1 MSVFKFSLNADH
13 VLAQLQFFPG
23 LNDTRTILR
32 LNPSRVRSACTSQ
45 EFKVSWFWSKFLP
58 QAQYYP
64 EVRGMDWTLTLV
76 QMGWSH
82 GTSFLKG
89 SMEVY
94 LAYDPGIHC
103 TSISASPENV
113 LIGWSGRLGLTAESS
128 FVIALNSIM
137 FVHCCNMVWQQT
149 EWSGSWLGDWLQGW
163 VLCPGEWFPL

>member
-1 MSVFKFSLNADH
+1 MSVFKFSFNADH

-94 LAYDPGIHC
+94 LAYDPGIHW

-128 FVIALNSIM
+128 FCRCTQLYYVCVLL
-137 FVHCCNMVWQQT
+137 QQT

-163 VLCPGEWFPL
+163 VLCPGEWLPL

>member
-1 MSVFKFSLNADH
+1 
-13 VLAQLQFFPG
+13 VLAQLQFLPG

-32 LNPSRVRSACTSQ
+32 LNPSRVRYTCTSQ
-45 EFKVSWFWSKFLP
+45 EFKVSCFWSRFLP

-103 TSISASPENV
+103 TSISTSPENV

-128 FVIALNSIM
+128 FVVALNPIM
-137 FVHCCNMVWQQT
+137 FVCCCNMVWQRT
-149 EWSGSWLGDWLQGW
+149 ERSGSWLGDWLQGW
-163 VLCPGEWFPL
+163 VLCPGEWLPL